1 MSTDVLTRA
10 MESFLRQMA
19 ADGRSPGSIRSYR
32 RELIFL
38 SQFLGTI
45 STRSITVDILNKY
58 LTSSGVQTMQGG
70 EPKQTSTINRTKSV
84 MRAFFRWCQQTGV
97 LKQNPAAHIRLV
109 VTAALPTPYMTRTEI
124 ARFLH
129 TISESRNSLAARDYA
144 LFATLA
150 YTGIRLSEVV
160 RVRSHD
166 VDIARRM
173 LQLQRTKG
181 GRQERRHLPAVLR
194 RILSRYISKREQNS
208 GNDDGILFVSQLRKP
223 LSARALQYRFRF
235 WLRRARI
242 RKQLSVHS
250 LRHTFGTLLYR
261 ATRDLVLVSHALGH
275 KDLKSTLRYTHQGD
289 DALARA
295 VNMIW

>member
-1 MSTDVLTRA
+1 MSTDVLTKFI
-10 MESFLRQMA
+10 ESFLRQMA

-32 RELIFL
+32 RELVFL
-38 SQFLGTI
+38 SQFMGATP
-45 STRSITVDILNKY
+45 TRSITADLLNQY
-58 LTSSGVQTMQGG
+58 LTSSGVQAMLGG

-84 MRAFFRWCQQTGV
+84 IRAFFRWCQQTGV
-97 LKQNPAAHIRLV
+97 LKKNPAAYIRLV
-109 VTAALPTPYMTRTEI
+109 VAAAPPTPFMTRTEI

-129 TISESRNSLAARDYA
+129 TIGESRNPLAARDYA
-144 LFATLA
+144 LFGTLA

-160 RVRSHD
+160 RVRAHD
-166 VDIARRM
+166 VDIARR
-173 LQLQRTKG
+173 LLHLQRTKG
-181 GRQERRHLPAVLR
+181 GRQERRQLPAVLR
-194 RILSRYISKREQNS
+194 RILSRYIGKRLQNN
-208 GNDDGILFVSQLRKP
+208 GNDDGTLFVSQLGKP

-261 ATRDLVLVSHALGH
+261 ATRDLVLVSRALGH
-275 KDLKSTLRYTHQGD
+275 RDLKSTLRYTHQGD